1 MDLLQ
6 KIETDL
12 TEATKNRDEIIV
24 SVLRMLKSS
33 IKNQEIEK
41 KRQLEGAEIL
51 NILEKQA
58 KQRQD
63 SIEQYTNGNRTD
75 LAQKE
80 EIELKIINK
89 YLPKKI
95 SQEETEKLVEMTI
108 KSLKA
113 TSMKDMGQVIKE
125 VMSKA
130 NGQVEGKVVSEL
142 VRAKLA

>member
-41 KRQLEGAEIL
+41 KRQLEGAEIS